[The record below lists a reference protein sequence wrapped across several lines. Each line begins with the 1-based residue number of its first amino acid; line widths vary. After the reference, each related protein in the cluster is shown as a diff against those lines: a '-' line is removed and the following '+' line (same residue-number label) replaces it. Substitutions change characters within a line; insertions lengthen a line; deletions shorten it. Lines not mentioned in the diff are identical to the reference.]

1 MSKDLVQG
9 NASTPQLH
17 EASTG
22 FGNAV
27 STGFSM
33 AKDGKLDGKDIGP
46 FINFALGNFEA
57 FKGLGV
63 ALGSELNQAQ
73 EPDLVKAKAN
83 FRQALGP
90 DLTDLQKYTTTEGYS
105 GIICLLNL
113 FRGQAIAEGKAL
125 GRAEL
130 IAEMQAGTVTFDAV
144 VSGRVK

>member
-1 MSKDLVQG
+1 
-9 NASTPQLH
+9 
-17 EASTG
+17 
-22 FGNAV
+22 
-27 STGFSM
+27 
-33 AKDGKLDGKDIGP
+33 LDGKDIGP
-46 FINFALGNFEA
+46 FINFALSNIES

-63 ALGSELNQAQ
+63 ALGSELTNAT

-90 DLTDLQKYTTTEGYS
+90 DLNDQQKYTTTEGYS

-130 IAEMQAGTVTFDAV
+130 VAEMQDGTVTFDMV
-144 VSGRVK
+144 VSGLVK